1 MKFFIQLILLLSM
14 VYANED
20 LIIDANHFEAD
31 DQKGIAIF
39 TGNVKVQKVKD
50 TLNSDKLVVLMTK
63 NNKNEQ
69 TPKKYTATGNVDFTV
84 LSNEKVYLGKGD
96 TVIYEPVESRY
107 TIIGNG
113 YLEEKIDGR
122 VLYGDKIYLDEIT
135 GKAKVVG
142 DDSKP
147 VRFMMKLQDKK
158 QE

>member
-1 MKFFIQLILLLSM
+1 MKFIIPLILLLSM
-14 VYANED
+14 VYANEE

-31 DQKGIAIF
+31 DKQGIAVF

-50 TLNSDKLVVLMTK
+50 KLNSEKLVVLMSK
-63 NNKNEQ
+63 NDKNEQ

-84 LSNEKVYLGKGD
+84 LSNDKVYLGKGD
-96 TVIYEPVESRY
+96 MVIYEPLESRY
-107 TIIGNG
+107 TILGNG

-122 VLYGDKIYLDEIT
+122 ILYGEKIYLDEIT

>member
-1 MKFFIQLILLLSM
+1 M
-14 VYANED
+14 
-20 LIIDANHFEAD
+20 
-31 DQKGIAIF
+31 
-39 TGNVKVQKVKD
+39 TGNS
-50 TLNSDKLVVLMTK
+50 NSKYKPDDGDNNHDFYQRKSADKTNIFCSSFHK
-63 NNKNEQ
+63 IKWENNEQ

-96 TVIYEPVESRY
+96 MVVYEPQESRY

-122 VLYGDKIYLDEIT
+122 ILYGEKIYLDEIT

-147 VRFMMKLQDKK
+147 VRFMMKLQEKK

>member
-1 MKFFIQLILLLSM
+1 MKFFILLFLLVGL
-14 VYANED
+14 VYANEE

-31 DQKGIAIF
+31 DKQGIAIF
-39 TGNVKVQKVKD
+39 TGNVKVKKVKD
-50 TLNSDKLVVLMTK
+50 TLNSEKLVVLMTK

-84 LSNEKVYLGKGD
+84 LSNEKEYLGKGD
-96 TVIYEPVESRY
+96 MVVYEPLESRY

-122 VLYGDKIYLDEIT
+122 ILYGEKIYLDEIT

-142 DDSKP
+142 DDNKP